1 MQTLVNFARSTAL
14 SNNHRSTVIGVITDE
29 LYPEESFP
37 PRNFPGIDTILSDLF
52 IEVIKPRTNL
62 WEMYNSGKEPGRIIE
77 AAREIL
83 NFRNLLE
90 NHPHAIVLIY
100 RKYIEKFISYKHA
113 NPDERE
119 DIFQEVITRLIADK
133 IYKIQK
139 KYDFN
144 FKTFD
149 RFENLESLKKISS
162 FTSYLMVTVRNI
174 YIDIMR
180 ERNIRPLTT
189 KGVAGIDDVPD
200 RHGDR
205 KMINK
210 LMLKEELA
218 KLQTIL
224 LLYYKSRAKVE
235 LCLKLKYRIPVTRKD
250 VEKCF
255 PACNE
260 KDINTLTQDFIFAR
274 DKRIFEKILTV
285 FNFHEARTNKSD
297 TLRKWIN
304 VKVDEIIKHLNRTHQ
319 CKVYNSKNIADF
331 IALYYQN
338 IKGDKT
344 HVL

>member
-1 MQTLVNFARSTAL
+1 MQTLVNLTRSTAI
-14 SNNHRSTVIGVITDE
+14 SNNHRYRVLGVITNE
-29 LYPEESFP
+29 LYPAEKFP
-37 PRNFPGIDTILSDLF
+37 PRSFPDIGSTLLDLF
-52 IEVIKPRTNL
+52 IEVIKSQNDL
-62 WEMYNSGKEPGRIIE
+62 WELYISDKEHDRIKK

-90 NHPHAIVLIY
+90 NHPQTVVLIY
-100 RKYIEKFISYKHA
+100 QKYIKKFIAYKHP

-119 DIFQEVITRLIADK
+119 DISQEVITRLIADK

-149 RFENLESLKKISS
+149 SLENLEHLKEISS

-189 KGVAGIDDVPD
+189 KGVEGIDDVPD
-200 RHGDR
+200 KHGDK
-205 KMINK
+205 KMINS
-210 LMLKEELA
+210 LMLKEELI

-224 LLYYKSRAKVE
+224 ILYHKSRAKLE

-255 PACNE
+255 PACNDE
-260 KDINTLTQDFIFAR
+260 DIKTLTQDFMFYR
-274 DKRIFEKILTV
+274 DKRIFEKILSV
-285 FNFHEARTNKSD
+285 FNFHEARKNKSD

-304 VKVDEIIKHLNRTHQ
+304 VKVDEIIRHLNRTHQ

-338 IKGDKT
+338 IEGDKT
-344 HVL
+344 HV